1 MLSNDPSLFGDA
13 VWFTAADCSL
23 AEFEALVEQAT
34 DIRDYPCA
42 DRVDQGAVV
51 YGDKH
56 DFLALSES
64 DRYSIRTEFARA
76 LGQGPGVIV
85 VKRAFDLD
93 VIDGASAV
101 FFDLIDRQKGARV
114 ETGDHF
120 AAPGTNDR
128 LWAALEKLA
137 LADAE
142 LFCEYFGH
150 ELIALASTAWLGPSY
165 RVVSE
170 INSVNPEAR
179 AQMGH
184 RDYHMGMMDLEH
196 VRSFPAHVHRFSA
209 ALTLQIGVAHVDMP
223 IEAGPTMY
231 LPHSH
236 KYDPGYLAL
245 NLPEF
250 QRYFED
256 NRRQLPL
263 EKGDAII
270 FNPSVVHAAGAN
282 ETSDV
287 RRMVNLLQISS
298 AFGRSSAA
306 VDTARVLIA
315 IYPVLRARFR
325 AEHDRGFVQNLL
337 DVATDGYPFPTNL
350 DRDRPGDSLI
360 PESQTQLAMRAL
372 TEDWDPHSLATAL
385 ADQKERRRS
394 SLEAW

>member
-1 MLSNDPSLFGDA
+1 MLNEDLPLFAD
-13 VWFTAADCSL
+13 VTWFTEADCKLS
-23 AEFEALVEQAT
+23 EFQAMVEQTT
-34 DIRDYPCA
+34 DVRDFPCA
-42 DRVDQGAVV
+42 DRVDQGALV

-56 DFLALSES
+56 DFLTLTES
-64 DRYSIRTEFARA
+64 DRAAIRTEFARA
-76 LGQGPGVIV
+76 LGQGPGVVV
-85 VKRAFDLD
+85 VKRAFDVD
-93 VIDGASAV
+93 VVDRASAV

-120 AAPGTNDR
+120 AAPGANDR

-137 LADAE
+137 LSDPE

-150 ELIALASTAWLGPSY
+150 ELIALVSTAWLGPSY

-170 INSVNPEAR
+170 INSVNPGAK
-179 AQMGH
+179 AQVGH

-196 VRSFPAHVHRFSA
+196 ASRFPAHVHRFSG

-256 NRRQLPL
+256 NRRQVPL

-282 ETSDV
+282 QTTNV

-306 VDTARVLIA
+306 VGTARVLMA
-315 IYPVLRARFR
+315 IYPVLRARSR
-325 AEHDRGFVQNLL
+325 AGQDEALLQN
-337 DVATDGYPFPTNL
+337 VIAAATDGYPFPTNL
-350 DRDRPGDSLI
+350 DRDQPGDSLI
-360 PESQTQLAMRAL
+360 PESQTQLVVRAL
-372 TEDWDPHSLATAL
+372 SEDWEPHFLAAAL
-385 ADQKERRRS
+385 ADQSERRRS